1 MTNGTQTLSDI
12 EKKIIHKAR
21 TIDPIPFLSALKNN
35 LGGFLTHAECRL
47 VEVFIEEDVPSE
59 VINMAIH
66 YILVVQKN
74 AILNKNYFSALM
86 QDWSQK
92 KLTDAEIVMYYV
104 KENYH
109 NKLISK
115 KKTAKEAA
123 PIEPITFESS
133 KDKEIALKRQ
143 LDLMVKQGLIDTY
156 TFKKNSIISIQY

>member
-1 MTNGTQTLSDI
+1 MTNSTQNLTDI
-12 EKKIIHKAR
+12 EKKIIHEAR
-21 TIDPIPFLSALKNN
+21 TIAPIPFLRALKIN
-35 LGGFLTHAECRL
+35 LGGFQTQAECRL
-47 VEVFIEEDVPSE
+47 VETFLEEDVPSE

-74 AILNKNYFSALM
+74 ANLNKNYFSALM
-86 QDWSQK
+86 KNWSQNN
-92 KLTDAEIVMYYV
+92 LTDAELVLHYV
-104 KENYH
+104 KENYN

-115 KKTAKEAA
+115 KKDTKEAA

-133 KDKEIALKRQ
+133 EDKEIALKRQ